1 MFTSRAEF
9 RLLLRADNADERLTD
24 LAIKIGTICLKRRR
38 AWEKKKKEIN
48 ETIRLMK
55 RLKASPQVFKSHG
68 IKINQD
74 GKKRSA
80 FDLLGYK
87 DVKWENLTSIW
98 KEIKDIN
105 ISDKTI
111 KQITNT
117 AFYSK
122 YTTRLAEEINQLKTE
137 VELKINDNINFRKC
151 SGLSNEVKEV
161 LERYKPQSFGE
172 AKNLPGMTPAAA
184 SILLSYVKK

>member
-24 LAIKIGTICLKRRR
+24 LGIKIGTICSDRKK

-55 RLKASPQVFKSHG
+55 GLKASPQVFKSYG

-117 AFYSK
+117 AFYDK
-122 YTTRLAEEINQLKTE
+122 YTTRLAEEVSRLKTE
-137 VELKINDNINFRKC
+137 VDLKINSNINFRKC

-161 LERYKPQSFGE
+161 LEKYKPQNFGE

>member
-1 MFTSRAEF
+1 M
-9 RLLLRADNADERLTD
+9 LRADNADERLTD
-24 LAIKIGTICLKRRR
+24 LAIKIGTICLNRRR

-48 ETIRLMK
+48 KTIKLMK
-55 RLKASPQVFKSHG
+55 GLKASPQVFKRHG

-74 GKKRSA
+74 GRKRSA

-87 DVKWENLTSIW
+87 DVNWKNLTSIW
-98 KEIKDIN
+98 KEIKDIK

-111 KQITNT
+111 TQITNT
-117 AFYSK
+117 AFYAK
-122 YTTRLAEEINQLKTE
+122 YTKRLAEEIDHLKTE

-161 LERYKPQSFGE
+161 LERYRPRSFGE

>member
-1 MFTSRAEF
+1 M
-9 RLLLRADNADERLTD
+9 LRS
-24 LAIKIGTICLKRRR
+24 
-38 AWEKKKKEIN
+38 
-48 ETIRLMK
+48 
-55 RLKASPQVFKSHG
+55 LKASPQVFLRYG

-87 DVKWENLTSIW
+87 DVKWNDLEGIW
-98 KEIKDIN
+98 KEINNLNIN
-105 ISDKTI
+105 GVTI
-111 KQITNT
+111 KQIKNT

-122 YTTRLAEEINQLKTE
+122 YTKRLSEEISQLRTE
-137 VELKINDNINFRKC
+137 VELKISDKINFRKC

-161 LERYKPQSFGE
+161 LEKYKPQNFGE